1 MIDHAWRSPEYIAAV
16 AEKHPFRGLG
26 RPEDVA
32 KVVLFLVSED
42 NTWMTGT
49 AVTVDGGYTLQ

>member
-1 MIDHAWRSPEYIAAV
+1 M